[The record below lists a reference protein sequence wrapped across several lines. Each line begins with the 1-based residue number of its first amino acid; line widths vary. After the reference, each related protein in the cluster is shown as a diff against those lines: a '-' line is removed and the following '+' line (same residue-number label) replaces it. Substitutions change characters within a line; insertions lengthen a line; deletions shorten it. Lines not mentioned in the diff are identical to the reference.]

1 MAGDGVSKDNQTE
14 WSDDERDNEGG
25 NPMLRFMDAII
36 AFAEIG
42 RESVSQRARD
52 GPYDENADE
61 ATKRPEAESSRGE
74 VIWRRGEDV
83 GRKGGYRDHTVG
95 IA

>member
-14 WSDDERDNEGG
+14 WSDDERDNERGD
-25 NPMLRFMDAII
+25 PMLRLMDAIVT
-36 AFAEIG
+36 FAEIG
-42 RESVSQRARD
+42 RESVGQRARD
-52 GPYDENADE
+52 GPHDKNADE
-61 ATKRPEAESSRGE
+61 AAKRPEAESGRGE

-83 GRKGGYRDHTVG
+83 GGKGGYRDHTVG